1 MDDEAALP
9 VLSADKQE
17 TIFETVESLSHAA
30 KDRLYAMGE
39 SSPWTA
45 RAVMQMLPALAQ
57 GVVLRL
63 LCVDDPVDR
72 ADVEG
77 WAAGDTSRLPD
88 GLKDITKISNLVNP
102 PNLDSY
108 VFCVA
113 TRDCPPINVE
123 GSTDVIEISQG
134 EVALLSYAPLRP
146 LLAEGAVLLA

>member
-77 WAAGDTSRLPD
+77 WAAPGYEEKHRGAIRLLA
-88 GLKDITKISNLVNP
+88 GLRVV
-102 PNLDSY
+102 LDDADDDDDDE
-108 VFCVA
+108 FL
-113 TRDCPPINVE
+113 IE
-123 GSTDVIEISQG
+123 EISG
-134 EVALLSYAPLRP
+134 VND
-146 LLAEGAVLLA
+146 GAGQS